1 MVARTVFDSA
11 RNRVRFVFREFERI
25 VVSYSGGKDSTC
37 LFWLALWE
45 AERTG
50 RKIEVFFLDQ
60 EAEYAATIK
69 MVEQVMSHPLVIPRW
84 FQVPIRMTNA
94 TSHRDIWLHAWDPG
108 AKDLWV
114 HPKSP
119 IATSEIDGPYPDRFY
134 DFFEWFEAQSDVP
147 TAHLVGLRIFESMSR
162 QRTMLKANGYQ
173 HYEWSTRCSG
183 SPNSFRFYPIYDFH
197 HSDVWKMIADH
208 DLPYNHVYDQMIAK
222 SGVNLRTMRVSNL
235 VHEQAFRS
243 LASLQEFEPDT
254 YARLVK
260 RLGGVHCAAAYA
272 HEPYVYDATER
283 PASFVSW
290 RAYRDHL
297 LATTDTVVRARYESR
312 FAKQPDDES
321 VYQHQ
326 VKQLLL
332 NDWEG
337 TLPRVKKTEKDVRK
351 VWWDRL

>member
-1 MVARTVFDSA
+1 MSARSVFDAA
-11 RNRVRFVFREFERI
+11 RNRVRFIFQEFER
-25 VVSYSGGKDSTC
+25 VSVSFSGGKDSTC
-37 LFWLALWE
+37 LLYLCLWE

-50 RKIEVFFLDQ
+50 RKFELMFLDQ
-60 EAEYAATIK
+60 EAEYDATIAIVDQA
-69 MVEQVMSHPLVIPRW
+69 MRHPLVIPRW
-84 FQVPIRMTNA
+84 YQVPMRLTNA
-94 TSHRDIWLHAWDPG
+94 TSHKDIWLHAWEPG
-108 AKDLWV
+108 AEWV
-114 HPKSP
+114 RPKSD
-119 IATSEIDGPYPDRFY
+119 IAIHSIDGPYPDRFH
-134 DFFEWFEAQSDVP
+134 DFFHWLEEQDDAP

-162 QRTMLKANGYQ
+162 QRTMLKTNGYK
-173 HYEWSTRCSG
+173 HYAWSTKSDGNAG
-183 SPNSFRFYPIYDFH
+183 SYRFYPIWDFQFR
-197 HSDVWKMIADH
+197 DVWKMIADH

-222 SGVNLRTMRVSNL
+222 SGVNFRTMRVSNL

-254 YARLVK
+254 YARLVR

-272 HEPYVYDATER
+272 HEPYVYDATDR
-283 PASFVSW
+283 PTAFATW

-297 LATTDTVVRARYESR
+297 LTTTDTSVRARYERR

-337 TLPRVKKTEKDVRK
+337 TLPRTRRTSSNLRS
-351 VWWDRL
+351 VWWDKL